1 MRSKSPKVQRSQGL
15 RYFKVTFKYEL
26 DSKEGPFCLL
36 WNITGTGNDLARA
49 MGYGSGS
56 DSSADIEQFLTKLG
70 GNIINYQYT
79 TKI

>member
-1 MRSKSPKVQRSQGL
+1 MVPGFNGYL
-15 RYFKVTFKYEL
+15 KVTFKYEL